1 MDMHAACLQ
10 KTWMLGDTDEE
21 LHKYVILNHGPPAK
35 LCKRGSLGVA
45 IVLSPRC
52 ASVGQSRERA
62 TTLVL
67 HFGLRIIAVRLLI
80 DDRVGEPVKI
90 FLVSAYARGSR
101 VEGRARRI
109 RRPSPTLP
117 QRMWKG
123 RDPRALHQLQ
133 SIRQRAQCTR

>member
-1 MDMHAACLQ
+1 M
-10 KTWMLGDTDEE
+10 
-21 LHKYVILNHGPPAK
+21 YVILNHGPPAK

-45 IVLSPRC
+45 IELSPPP
-52 ASVGQSRERA
+52 AVQAWDRA
-62 TTLVL
+62 GNVRL
-67 HFGLRIIAVRLLI
+67 HFGLRIIDVCLLI

-117 QRMWKG
+117 QRMWQG
-123 RDPRALHQLQ
+123 RDPRAWHRLQ
-133 SIRQRAQCTR
+133 CIRRRAQYKYTMTHITLRDEILFVGLTG